1 MSDLYNRI
9 EGLCKDR
16 KITITDMCRACG
28 APRGSLSD
36 LKMGRTNNLS
46 ASTLSKIANYF
57 GVSVGQLLGQEGLNE
72 MLYRTA
78 VENGLTAAAD
88 LLERGDF
95 EHKKTADQTVD
106 GLRGTGYE
114 RLTPEHKEVV
124 DALIAKLLNLQSR
137 E

>member
-9 EGLCKDR
+9 EDLCKER

-36 LKMGRTNNLS
+36 LKMGRTNGLS
-46 ASTLSKIANYF
+46 TSTLSKIAKYF
-57 GVSVGQLLGQEGLNE
+57 GVSVSHILGQGGLDD
-72 MLYRTA
+72 MYYRTA
-78 VENGLTAAAD
+78 VENNMMAAA
-88 LLERGDF
+88 EMFQVNG
-95 EHKKTADQTVD
+95 HKKTAGQMAD

-114 RLTPEHKEVV
+114 LLTPENKEVI
-124 DALIAKLLNLQSR
+124 DALIEKLLKLQSH